1 VVPGTD
7 GVPPIDFAANLYV
20 QSGSRTERSVKGGA
34 MDMWLVLYWSGPIGV
49 GIFLLCLGGMIYLL
63 KRADEVDKRTKAY
76 EKEKGLE
83 KK

>member
-1 VVPGTD
+1 
-7 GVPPIDFAANLYV
+7 
-20 QSGSRTERSVKGGA
+20 
-34 MDMWLVLYWSGPIGV
+34 MDWSLVSV

-63 KRADEVDKRTKAY
+63 SKAQEVVRRSRAY